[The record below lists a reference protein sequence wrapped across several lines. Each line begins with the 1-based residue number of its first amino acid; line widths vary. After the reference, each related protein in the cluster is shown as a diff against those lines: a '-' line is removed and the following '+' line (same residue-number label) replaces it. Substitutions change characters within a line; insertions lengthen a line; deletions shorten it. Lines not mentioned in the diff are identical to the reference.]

1 MITKLLII
9 LVVLLVVVAL
19 IAIRY
24 RRQITMGLQ
33 ILKMFRQMRKV
44 GKSTPENKID
54 KSNNSKDVALVRCE
68 RCGKWT
74 PQSEAM
80 NLRSNNFYC
89 SPKCMER
96 AAKLQSMVD

>member
-9 LVVLLVVVAL
+9 LVILLVVVAL

-33 ILKMFRQMRKV
+33 VWKMFRQIRKV
-44 GKSTPENKID
+44 GKPTTEKKID

-89 SPKCMER
+89 SAKCMER